1 MDDRSCRSA
10 TPGGCVQARLRAT
23 QPDVTHTRKASFL
36 KLALVSLMRSTAGR
50 TPFPLREKIGVTT
63 CKVRIEVQALFLD
76 VDRSSELFLV
86 STVKE
91 WADGA
96 PEGSF
101 AQGRA
106 ATKVVRSLFLT
117 TRERSMIRT
126 LKTLAAAGL
135 LASAATMASAA
146 TGSFGQVPD
155 GVTNNLVQVHGSHRS
170 CERGGGGWH
179 RHNRFG
185 ERRAC
190 REWRGE
196 GRRPDSCV
204 RFGRAWFCDY

>member
-1 MDDRSCRSA
+1 MAFSRPKVAAQLQRR
-10 TPGGCVQARLRAT
+10 TRWH
-23 QPDVTHTRKASFL
+23 HT
-36 KLALVSLMRSTAGR
+36 
-50 TPFPLREKIGVTT
+50 
-63 CKVRIEVQALFLD
+63 

-146 TGSFGQVPD
+146 TGSFGQVAD

-185 ERRAC
+185 ERRSC

>member
-1 MDDRSCRSA
+1 M
-10 TPGGCVQARLRAT
+10 T
-23 QPDVTHTRKASFL
+23 
-36 KLALVSLMRSTAGR
+36 
-50 TPFPLREKIGVTT
+50 
-63 CKVRIEVQALFLD
+63 
-76 VDRSSELFLV
+76 
-86 STVKE
+86 
-91 WADGA
+91 
-96 PEGSF
+96 
-101 AQGRA
+101 
-106 ATKVVRSLFLT
+106 
-117 TRERSMIRT
+117 RT

-146 TGSFGQVPD
+146 TGSFGQVAD
-155 GVTNNLVQVHGSHRS
+155 GVSNNLVQIHGSHRS